1 MREPFPSASLDS
13 MTSTKTLEEIEALV
27 SLLGDEDLRIYKM
40 VAGHVRELGHAAI
53 PVLERWVENPDVR
66 IRMRCRQLLLEIRAG
81 EVERDLEAL
90 ATAPDEDVDL
100 EHGCWVIART
110 EYPALE
116 KSAISGPLDRIA
128 ADVAPRLVG
137 VTEPREQIQVLN
149 QVIFEEWR
157 FRRDHRNYYDP
168 DNTFLHR
175 VLELRTGVSVSLAT
189 LYVLVARRVGLPI
202 HGVGM
207 PNAVLARYGDTG
219 TDLFL
224 DPASQGRLLSRR
236 DLAQYLS
243 SAGYYFK
250 DGYISNATPREL
262 LLRTLQHLM
271 VSYFGHEHGTRLLR
285 YLDYFRAR

>member
-1 MREPFPSASLDS
+1 MAP
-13 MTSTKTLEEIEALV
+13 TKTPDEIEALV
-27 SLLGDEDLRIYKM
+27 SLLADEDPRIYQM
-40 VAGHVRELGHAAI
+40 VADHLRQIGQAAVPI
-53 PVLERWVENPDVR
+53 LDRWVENPDVR
-66 IRMRCRQLLLEIRAG
+66 IRMRCRHLLQEIRMG
-81 EVERDLEAL
+81 EVETDIEVL
-90 ATAPDEDVDL
+90 AHAPDEEVDL

-110 EYPALE
+110 EYPGLA
-116 KSAISGPLDRIA
+116 KDAISGPLDRIA
-128 ADVAPRLVG
+128 ADVAPRLGG
-137 VTEPREQIQVLN
+137 VSEPRDQILILN
-149 QVIFEEWR
+149 QVIFDEWR

-189 LYVLVARRVGLPI
+189 IYVLVAGRLGLPI
-202 HGVGM
+202 YGVGM
-207 PNAVLARYGDTG
+207 PNAVLVRYGDEE

-224 DPASQGRLLSRR
+224 DPASGGRLLSRR

-285 YLDYFRAR
+285 YLEHFRSR